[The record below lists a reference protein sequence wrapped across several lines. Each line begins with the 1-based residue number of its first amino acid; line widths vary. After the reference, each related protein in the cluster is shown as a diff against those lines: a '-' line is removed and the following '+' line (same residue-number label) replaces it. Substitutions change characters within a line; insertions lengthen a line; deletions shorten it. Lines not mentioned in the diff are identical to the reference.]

1 MNIQIGNLKISPAL
15 SRLDLVA
22 SSTSE
27 ALKTLPNI
35 EEVGVAEIDPN
46 LSDTAA
52 FCEYYEVA
60 LGQAM
65 NCVIVEAVR
74 GERKWLAACLIAGN
88 ARADINSTVRKFLD
102 ARRVSFAKMDEAV
115 SKTGMEY
122 GGITPIG
129 LPVDWPILI
138 DSNISTDDYF
148 IIGSGIRKSKLVVSG
163 KVLTSLTNTHLV
175 TDLAKSGI

>member
-1 MNIQIGNLKISPAL
+1 MNIKIGNLTTLPAL

-22 SSTSE
+22 PVTE
-27 ALKTLPNI
+27 QALNTLSNI

-46 LSDTAA
+46 FSDTAA
-52 FCEYYEVA
+52 FCEHYEV
-60 LGQAM
+60 GPEQAM

-74 GERKWLAACLIAGN
+74 GERKWLAACLIGGN
-88 ARADINSTVRKFLD
+88 ARADINSTVRKFLE

-129 LPVDWPILI
+129 LPNDWPILI
-138 DSNISTDDYF
+138 DSNISISEYF

-163 KVLTSLTNTHLV
+163 KALASLPNAHLL
-175 TDLAKSGI
+175 DGLAKSS